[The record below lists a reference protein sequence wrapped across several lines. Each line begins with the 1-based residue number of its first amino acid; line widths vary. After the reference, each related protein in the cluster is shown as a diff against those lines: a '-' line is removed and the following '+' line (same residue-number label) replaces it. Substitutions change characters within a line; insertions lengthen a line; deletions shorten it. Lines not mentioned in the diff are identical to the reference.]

1 MGLPIP
7 ILGADPFMTAEFYVK
22 LYFPLFSS
30 NKFKQKLNK
39 LSKIYS
45 FLKNLGPGLLF
56 ASMAIGTSHLVLST
70 KAGAQYGWI
79 MIVPILLANLLKYPF
94 FEFGIRYTN
103 VTKKSL
109 IEGYQNLGKRY
120 LWLYA
125 FITLISTFT
134 ILAALYI
141 VTAGL
146 FANLF
151 KISDI
156 PVHIIALGLFALI
169 SAVLIIGRY
178 RLLENSLKLVV
189 SVLFISLLITTVLVF
204 YEGQVSP
211 VPDFTAPPI
220 FNEVG
225 VLFLI
230 GLIGWMPTAVEASG
244 WVSLWSME
252 KLKSMD
258 RPPTTKQALQ
268 EFNLGYFLTTALA
281 VFFMVIGW
289 KTLYGT
295 QTELSGNAV
304 VFADQVVTLFTAH
317 IGNWSYV
324 LIAVAAFATMFSTC
338 MTAHDAITRVSLD
351 VLDKLFDTHRF
362 GQNKKA
368 FTLGVLIMAVINWV
382 VITLFSANMGNLV
395 ALATFV
401 SFVFAPILGWM
412 NHKTIIS
419 KEVPYISQPG
429 KTLQI
434 LSYLGIFFL
443 SAFALYYCWIM

>member
-1 MGLPIP
+1 MDLPLP
-7 ILGADPFMTAEFYVK
+7 ILGGRPFMTAKFYVK
-22 LYFPLFSS
+22 LYYTLF
-30 NKFKQKLNK
+30 FCLIDLNN
-39 LSKIYS
+39 LSKIHS
-45 FLKNLGPGLLF
+45 FLKSLGPGLLF

-109 IEGYQNLGKRY
+109 VEGYQNLGKRY

-151 KISDI
+151 KISRI

-169 SAVLIIGRY
+169 SLVLIIGRY

-189 SVLFISLLITTVLVF
+189 SILFVSLLITTVLVF
-204 YEGQVSP
+204 YKGQVAP
-211 VPDFTAPPI
+211 VPDFTPPPI
-220 FNEVG
+220 FDEVG

-244 WVSLWSME
+244 WVSLWGME

-258 RPPTTKQALQ
+258 RPPTTKKALQ

-368 FTLGVLIMAVINWV
+368 FTLGVLTMAVINWV
-382 VITLFSANMGNLV
+382 VITLLGANMGNLV

-419 KEVPYISQPG
+419 KDVPHMSQPG

-443 SAFALYYCWIM
+443 SAFALYYCWMII